1 MMHVMPR
8 AAGVTFEDVTF
19 DQASQH
25 VPFLRV
31 LSPEQR
37 ERLRTVATIQPLP
50 LSGAVWE
57 LDEPTHDF
65 MFVVRGHVKLLRRR
79 EDGRD
84 VILDIRG
91 PGDLL
96 CAGAVASSAPY
107 CCAAQAIGKDVVSL
121 SLPRSQVQDVLD
133 QCALAAAMFF
143 RYATTHEMRLT
154 DRIVELA
161 SGQVEQR
168 IAALLLRLA
177 DQLGVPGVRRDIRI
191 PVKLSRQ
198 DLADLCGTTPESA
211 IRTMTTFAR
220 QRAVTTLPAGFV
232 VSNRQ
237 YLEQLARGAARS
249 K

>member
-1 MMHVMPR
+1 MIDLMPR
-8 AAGVTFEDVTF
+8 SLRAASDDLTF
-19 DQASQH
+19 DDASQH

-37 ERLRTVATIQPLP
+37 ERLRPGAAIRP
-50 LSGAVWE
+50 LSLSAPVWE
-57 LDEPTHDF
+57 LDEPTHDYT
-65 MFVVRGHVKLLRRR
+65 FVVRGHVKLLRRR

-96 CAGAVASSAPY
+96 CAGAVASSSPY
-107 CCAAQAIGKDVVSL
+107 CCAAQAIGKDVIAL
-121 SLPRSQVQDVLD
+121 TLPRQRVQDVLD
-133 QCALAAAMFF
+133 ECAPAASMFF
-143 RYATTHEMRLT
+143 RYATTHELRLT

-177 DQLGVPGVRRDIRI
+177 DQLGVPGVRRDVRI

-198 DLADLCGTTPESA
+198 DLADLCGTTLESA
-211 IRTMTTFAR
+211 IRTMTAFAR
-220 QRAVTTLPAGFV
+220 DRAVTTLPGGFV
-232 VSNRQ
+232 VSNRE
-237 YLEQLARGAARS
+237 YLEALARGHARS
-249 K
+249 R

>member
-1 MMHVMPR
+1 MDVMPR
-8 AAGVTFEDVTF
+8 SARVAAGEVTF
-19 DQASQH
+19 DHASES
-25 VPFLRV
+25 VPFLKV
-31 LSPEQR
+31 LTPQLR
-37 ERLRTVATIQPLP
+37 ERLRPLAEIRTLP
-50 LSGAVWE
+50 AGGGVWE

-65 MFVVRGHVKLLRRR
+65 TFVLRGHVKLLRRR

-96 CAGAVASSAPY
+96 CAAAVASSAPY

-121 SLPRSQVQDVLD
+121 SLPRQHVQNVLEE
-133 QCALAAAMFF
+133 CAPAAALFF
-143 RYATTHEMRLT
+143 RHATSHEIRLT

-168 IAALLLRLA
+168 IAALLLRLG

-198 DLADLCGTTPESA
+198 DLADLCGTTLESA

-220 QRAVTTLPAGFV
+220 DQAVTTLSDGFV
-232 VSNRQ
+232 VTNRQ
-237 YLEQLARGAARS
+237 YLEALAKGHARS
-249 K
+249 R

>member
-1 MMHVMPR
+1 MDVMPR
-8 AAGVTFEDVTF
+8 VARATPTDVTF
-19 DQASQH
+19 DVATRQ
-25 VPFLRV
+25 VPFLQV
-31 LSPEQR
+31 LTPQQR
-37 ERLRTVATIQPLP
+37 ERLRPVAVIHLLDPAGTVWA
-50 LSGAVWE
+50 
-57 LDEPTHDF
+57 LDEPAHDF
-65 MFVVRGHVKLLRRR
+65 SFVVRGHVKLLRRR

-96 CAGAVASSAPY
+96 CAGAVAAAAPY

-121 SLPRSQVQDVLD
+121 SLPRQEVQEILD
-133 QCALAAAMFF
+133 ECAPAAAMFF
-143 RYATTHEMRLT
+143 RHATTHEMRLT

-177 DQLGVPGVRRDIRI
+177 DQLGLPGVRRDIRI

-198 DLADLCGTTPESA
+198 DLADLCGTTLESA

-220 QRAVTTLPAGFV
+220 VKAVTTLSDGFV

-237 YLEQLARGAARS
+237 YLESLARGHSRS
-249 K
+249 RS